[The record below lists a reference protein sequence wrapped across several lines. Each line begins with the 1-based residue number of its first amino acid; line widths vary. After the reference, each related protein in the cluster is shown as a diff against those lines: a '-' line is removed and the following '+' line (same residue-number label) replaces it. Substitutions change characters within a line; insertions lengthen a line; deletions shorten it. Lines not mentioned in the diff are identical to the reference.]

1 MKVYNRR
8 KATSCVSFHSYLFLF
23 VNCVSF
29 LSQVSDDSGCE
40 CRWKRNIQGS
50 KETNV
55 KGVSD
60 IHGSKETCLDQI
72 GHVRRGASSG
82 SDRNDEDKK
91 ETCYVKRN
99 MKVKYVIRSEESNI
113 LCFFWFVS
121 ISFRGLCFFSFLGEW
136 WQQMRMQVEKKHS
149 RIKRNEREGSK
160 WHSRGQKKHAWIW
173 SDHLGEEEH
182 CVDRTGTTKTKKK
195 HAMSKETWR

>member
-1 MKVYNRR
+1 MPGLDRTWTKRSIVWIGPERR
-8 KATSCVSFHSYLFLF
+8 RHKRNMLCQKKHEGSFDSYLFLF
-23 VNCVSF
+23 VDIVSF

-72 GHVRRGASSG
+72 GPPGRRGASSG

-113 LCFFWFVS
+113 LCFFSYVS
-121 ISFRGLCFFSFLGEW
+121 ISFRGLCSFFYLVFPFLPRWVVTTDAMMEKAEQVESSPTSVFFSSLCFF
-136 WQQMRMQVEKKHS
+136 S
-149 RIKRNEREGSK
+149 Y
-160 WHSRGQKKHAWIW
+160 
-173 SDHLGEEEH
+173 
-182 CVDRTGTTKTKKK
+182 
-195 HAMSKETWR
+195 

>member
-1 MKVYNRR
+1 MPGSDRMGANRSIVWIGPER
-8 KATSCVSFHSYLFLF
+8 RRQKRNMLCQKKHEGSFDSYQFLF
-23 VNCVSF
+23 VDIVSF
-29 LSQVSDDSGCE
+29 LPQVSDDSGCE

-55 KGVSD
+55 NGVSD

-72 GHVRRGASSG
+72 GPPGRRGAASG

-113 LCFFWFVS
+113 LCFF
-121 ISFRGLCFFSFLGEW
+121 
-136 WQQMRMQVEKKHS
+136 
-149 RIKRNEREGSK
+149 
-160 WHSRGQKKHAWIW
+160 
-173 SDHLGEEEH
+173 
-182 CVDRTGTTKTKKK
+182 
-195 HAMSKETWR
+195 